1 MEEAKKESGMRTF
14 GWLNGGLITLLV
26 GVYVVRS
33 LTTIL
38 STSDTVSTVID
49 VLFVAAVAN
58 VVLFLKALLQR
69 QFLLAVLCLLVA
81 GGFSILLVGI
91 IAGLGAG
98 KLSK

>member
-1 MEEAKKESGMRTF
+1 MEESRKESGMRTF
-14 GWLNGGLITLLV
+14 SWLNGGLITLLV
-26 GVYVVRS
+26 GVYVVRN

-49 VLFVAAVAN
+49 VLYLAAVAN

-91 IAGLGAG
+91 IFGLGAG

>member
-1 MEEAKKESGMRTF
+1 MEESRKESGMRTF
-14 GWLNGGLITLLV
+14 SWLNGGLITLLV
-26 GVYVVRS
+26 GVYVVRN

-49 VLFVAAVAN
+49 VLYLAAVAN

-91 IAGLGAG
+91 IVGLGAG